1 MIFFA
6 YMKSS
11 MLSYSYRIHF
21 KLLACERICVH
32 KRLDYFYFLHLKF
45 KWISINYS

>member
-21 KLLACERICVH
+21 KLLCLWKDMCSQEVG
-32 KRLDYFYFLHLKF
+32 LFLF
-45 KWISINYS
+45 SSSQIQMDIY